1 MKKMI
6 RVACILVLMLVCTAC
21 EKSEKRTPGQ
31 SNAVADVLESQIEAE
46 DKKTEATTEVTSEA
60 ATEAA
65 IVTTTETVAPPADV
79 VLPDSE
85 EGRDTP
91 GVDYDLTQM
100 NSNMVLSTV
109 TQFMYYP
116 DDYIGKIVRAEGLY
130 YPIQADNGNI
140 YHYVV
145 IQDATACCAQGL
157 EFVWKDDSHVY
168 PDEYPPEESVIV
180 VTGEFETYFEN
191 GDYNTMYCHL
201 KNADL
206 VVK

>member
-6 RVACILVLMLVCTAC
+6 RVACILGLMLVCTAC

-65 IVTTTETVAPPADV
+65 AVTTAETVAPPADV

-116 DDYIGKIVRAEGLY
+116 D
-130 YPIQADNGNI
+130 
-140 YHYVV
+140 
-145 IQDATACCAQGL
+145 
-157 EFVWKDDSHVY
+157 
-168 PDEYPPEESVIV
+168 EYPPEESVIV